1 MRTEAWPKVALLA
14 ALAAA
19 SMTAMPARA
28 DETEEPGRLAAVQ
41 KRKFRLDHEIF
52 AAAGLL
58 PLDAFYKGVG
68 PVGSYTW
75 HMSDQWGWEVVRGQY
90 SFAFNTALRD
100 QLINDFQVKPTEFEQ
115 VEYMLTSSALWTPLY
130 GKLAMFNSSVV
141 HSEMYGLIGATVARL
156 TSSFKPGPQL
166 GLGFRFF
173 LSSAVS
179 LRVEARYHYLFAR
192 KSTQIL
198 DVAAGL
204 AFNLGGTD

>member
-1 MRTEAWPKVALLA
+1 MA

-28 DETEEPGRLAAVQ
+28 DETEDPGRLAAVQ

-75 HMSDQWGWEVVRGQY
+75 HMSDQWGWEVIRGQY
-90 SFAFNTALRD
+90 SFPFNTSLRD
-100 QLINDFQVKPTEFEQ
+100 QLVKDFKVKPTEIEQ
-115 VEYMLTSSALWTPLY
+115 VQYMLTTSAHWTPLY
-130 GKLAMFNSSVV
+130 GKLAMSNSMVV
-141 HSEMYGLIGATVARL
+141 HAEMYGLIGGTIAKL
-156 TSSFKPGPQL
+156 TGSFKPGPQL

-179 LRVEARYHYLFAR
+179 MRVETRYHYLFAN